1 MPMPKKRSDETH
13 GHRTKAEVGT
23 IDKIQVGGPVR
34 VPEPDEDW
42 HPIAV
47 YAWQAFLA
55 SPLSVYY
62 TETDIA
68 FGWMTCDAI
77 DAAYLSKAAM
87 KIAAAESMMRNA
99 LFNESER
106 RRVKIEIT
114 REEPIK
120 DPTVTKN
127 VTDFRSR
134 RAAQSG

>member
-1 MPMPKKRSDETH
+1 MPPVPKRSDERH
-13 GHRTKAEVGT
+13 GHRTKAETGT
-23 IDKIQVGGPVR
+23 IDKIQIGGPVR
-34 VPEPDEDW
+34 IPDPDPDW
-42 HPIAV
+42 QPIAN
-47 YAWQAFLA
+47 YAWEAFVS

-99 LFNESER
+99 LFNEAER
-106 RRVKIEIT
+106 RRVNIEIT
-114 REEPIK
+114 REEPAK

-127 VTDFRSR
+127 VSDFRAR
-134 RAAQSG
+134 RAKSG